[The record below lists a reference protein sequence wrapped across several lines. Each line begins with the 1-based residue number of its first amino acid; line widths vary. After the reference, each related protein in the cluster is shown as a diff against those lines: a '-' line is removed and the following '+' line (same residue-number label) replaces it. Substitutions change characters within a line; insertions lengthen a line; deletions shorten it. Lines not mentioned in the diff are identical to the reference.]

1 MSALAKKLAAV
12 FAAAFFLNLVWENL
26 HASLY
31 YLPSGAPITEALLL
45 RSTFFDAVIITLL
58 AAVFLNISYLRRRPL
73 YALLGGIII
82 AFFLERYALANGRW
96 AYRDTMPVIPFLNTG
111 LSPTLQLG
119 LLSYLIFRLLRLD
132 K

>member
-1 MSALAKKLAAV
+1 MSAFTQKLAAV
-12 FAAAFFLNLVWENL
+12 FAAAFFLNLIWENL

-31 YLPSGAPITEALLL
+31 YLPSGVPITELLLL
-45 RSTFFDAVIITLL
+45 RSTFFDAVIITIL
-58 AAVFLNISYLRRRPL
+58 AAFFINIPYFRHRPW
-73 YALLGGIII
+73 YALLFGIII

-96 AYRDTMPVIPFLNTG
+96 AYRDSMPIIPFLNTG

-119 LLSYLIFRLLRLD
+119 VLSYLTFRLLRLY